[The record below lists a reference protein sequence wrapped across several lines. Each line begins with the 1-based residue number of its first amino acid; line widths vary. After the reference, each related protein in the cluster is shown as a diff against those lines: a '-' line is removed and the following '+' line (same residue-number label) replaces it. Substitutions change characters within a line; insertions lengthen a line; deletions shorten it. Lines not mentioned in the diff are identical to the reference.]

1 MSGYQQPV
9 PAPRQSGESAGPRRH
24 RRIGPDVRH
33 EIATIMLLT
42 RAVTDA
48 VDVGPESQAR
58 LDQLL
63 SPGGARP

>member
-1 MSGYQQPV
+1 MGRQP
-9 PAPRQSGESAGPRRH
+9 GDSAGPH
-24 RRIGPDVRH
+24 RRLGPDVRH
-33 EIATIMLLT
+33 EIVTIMLLT

-48 VDVGPESQAR
+48 VDVGPDSRAR

>member
-1 MSGYQQPV
+1 
-9 PAPRQSGESAGPRRH
+9 
-24 RRIGPDVRH
+24 
-33 EIATIMLLT
+33 MLLT

-48 VDVGPESQAR
+48 VDVGPDSRAR

>member
-1 MSGYQQPV
+1 MTGDQQPV
-9 PAPRQSGESAGPRRH
+9 PAPRRPAEPAGPH

-48 VDVGPESQAR
+48 VDIGPDSRAR